1 MHEILSIAKH
11 WAMEPDSLKHLSS
24 NTKAFSFSS
33 DPPLKNTRSV
43 SIRDGTAVIPVSGP
57 ITAQDSFLSFF
68 FGGTPL
74 DVFVKDFQNALH
86 DDSVKAILLN
96 VDSPGGVAVG
106 PCEVAE
112 MIYQARDKKPIW
124 AYIGRNG
131 CSAAYWLAS
140 AAEKVIANRS
150 AIVGSIGVVTAVSVQ
165 ENPDEQGYRNI
176 EIVSSN
182 AVNKRP
188 DPRTADGMAEIRR
201 ELDSLESEF
210 INGVSKYRNVSPETV
225 RRDFGRGGVVV
236 GTEAQASMMVDALG
250 TFEDVMSELTT
261 TNFNQNKGKHTMN
274 KTNETLPANAVL
286 KEQITADMI
295 KKEFPTIHEAFKQ
308 EGFKEGQE
316 KGVADAKSIG
326 IKEGAEA
333 ERNRLMAI
341 ENASLPGHED
351 LVAKAK
357 ADVQMTAEKLAL
369 QIVSAEKEKG
379 GDFLKAAKA
388 AEDKLPEIKPSVA
401 TTTDANKIDPNAPVE
416 ERAKA
421 EWVKNS
427 KLRAEFGDDYESY
440 LAFKE
445 ADENG
450 QVRILGK
457 K

>member
-11 WAMEPDSLKHLSS
+11 WAIAPDSLKHLSS

-57 ITAQDSFLSFF
+57 ITAQDSLFSFF

-74 DVFVKDFQNALH
+74 DVFVKDFQKALH

-112 MIYQARDKKPIW
+112 MIYKARDKKPIW

-150 AIVGSIGVVTAVSVQ
+150 AVVGSIGVVTAVPVQ

-201 ELDSLESEF
+201 ELDSLETEF

-236 GTEAQASMMVDALG
+236 GTEAQASMMVDSLG
-250 TFEDVMSELTT
+250 TFEEVMSELTLS
-261 TNFNQNKGKHTMN
+261 NFNQKQGELNMN
-274 KTNETLPANAVL
+274 KANNTLPTNAVL

-295 KKEFPTIHEAFKQ
+295 KKDFPTIHESFKQ

-316 KGVADAKSIG
+316 KGANDAKALG
-326 IKEGAEA
+326 ISEGRDA
-333 ERNRLMAI
+333 ERGRLMAI

-357 ADVQMTAEKLAL
+357 SDPEMTAEKLAL

-379 GDFLKAAKA
+379 GDFLKAAKV
-388 AEDKLPEIKPSVA
+388 AEDKLPEIKPNIAA
-401 TTTDANKIDPNAPVE
+401 TIDANKVDPDAPIE
-416 ERAKA
+416 AKAKA
-421 EWVKNS
+421 EWDKDP
-427 KLRAEFGDDYESY
+427 KIRAEFGKDYDAY
-440 LAFKE
+440 LAFRE
-445 ADENG
+445 AEENG
-450 QVRILGK
+450 QVKILGK